1 VKINRILLLSF
12 VVFSSGINCCVKPKL
27 RPIIWIPISAPS
39 CEPNTEILEINS
51 GWEIAGEKFANQAGV
66 LSFLEANTNSNS
78 KVLYVQTEKNKF
90 DRAALD
96 AIFEACYER
105 EIRLFLRPASGS
117 IDSLSIVYEGA
128 H

>member
-1 VKINRILLLSF
+1 VKSNRILLLSF
-12 VVFSSGINCCVKPKL
+12 FVFASGINCCVKPKL
-27 RPIIWIPISAPS
+27 GPIEWIPISAAS
-39 CEPNTEILEINS
+39 CDPNTEISEINS

-66 LSFLEANTNSNS
+66 LSFLEAHISSNS

-90 DRAALD
+90 DRSALD

-117 IDSLSIVYEGA
+117 IDSLTIVYEGT